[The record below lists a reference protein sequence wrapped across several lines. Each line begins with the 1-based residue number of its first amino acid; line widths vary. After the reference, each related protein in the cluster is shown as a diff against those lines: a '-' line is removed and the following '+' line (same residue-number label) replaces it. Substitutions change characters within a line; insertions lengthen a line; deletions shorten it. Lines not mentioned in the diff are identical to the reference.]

1 MVILKTKRLT
11 ETEHT
16 TEKIL
21 NLLYHLEDLNSY
33 RKNKLNSIIQDFNS
47 IKWKQEDFNTNIF

>member
-1 MVILKTKRLT
+1 MKLKTNRKK
-11 ETEHT
+11 EAEKT

-33 RKNKLNSIIQDFNS
+33 RKNKLNGV
-47 IKWKQEDFNTNIF
+47 IKLFRNLKWEI